1 MTACH
6 TARVTLASP
15 RLRTGLF
22 VGAALAINVIDAL
35 AVRAAAGSPRAAW
48 VGAGAVVDL
57 VGVVTLLYW
66 GLLVRPGL
74 RGRASMAV
82 VAALSAVRAA
92 LLLPT
97 PPPVRLAIVG
107 LLEGGVVGALGWT
120 VWSARGRV
128 RAGGT
133 DTDVVDTLRAAA
145 TRIIPVPAIAE
156 LVTFE
161 LAVMAYAVGLAGPAR
176 AMSGVECF
184 PMVKRSG
191 FAGLIGVITFA
202 GLVEIAIAHLLLSRW
217 QPAAW
222 LATAVG
228 VYGLV
233 YLRGLTRAIDA
244 RPILVDDARIVVR
257 QGLTFHLDVPVEAIR
272 AAEPVAARVAADVT
286 LPRRRTP
293 AWLLTLDTPLEAR
306 RLFGRRQM
314 VRTLALTVDDDAAFG
329 RAIAGVIARRTARTS
344 S

>member
-1 MTACH
+1 M
-6 TARVTLASP
+6 TLASP

-22 VGAALAINVIDAL
+22 IGAALAINVVDAV

-66 GLLVRPGL
+66 RLLVRPGL
-74 RGRASMAV
+74 RGRVSMAV

-97 PPPVRLAIVG
+97 PPPVRLAVVG
-107 LLEGGVVGALGWT
+107 LLEAGVVGALGWA
-120 VWSARGRV
+120 VWSTRARAREHG
-128 RAGGT
+128 A
-133 DTDVVDTLRAAA
+133 DADIVDTLRVAAG
-145 TRIIPVPAIAE
+145 RLIPVPAIAE

-161 LAVMAYAVGLAGPAR
+161 LAVMAYALGLAGPAGEVP
-176 AMSGVECF
+176 AVERF

-191 FAGLIGVITFA
+191 FDGLVGVITFA
-202 GLVEIAIAHLLLSRW
+202 GLVEIAIVHLLLSRW
-217 QPAAW
+217 QPVAAW

-233 YLRGLTRAIDA
+233 YLRGLTRAIA
-244 RPILVDDARIVVR
+244 GRPVLVNDTRLVVR
-257 QGLTFHLDVPVEAIR
+257 QGLTFHLDVPAKALLTI
-272 AAEPVAARVAADVT
+272 EPIAGRVAADVT

-293 AWLLTLDTPLEAR
+293 AWLLTLDAAHEAR
-306 RLFGRRQM
+306 RLFGRRHM
-314 VRTLALTVDDDAAFG
+314 VRTVALTVDDDAAFG